1 MRKSGAEFSGGIGR
15 LANAELLTTARA
27 EKANQNEEG
36 NQLFHNV
43 CLGLS

>member
-15 LANAELLTTARA
+15 LADAEFLIAART